1 MPDTKLHHV
10 GGVKADEID
19 EEQFPQLFACV
30 PWKHP
35 VEIITKCKSIEEAF
49 FYLRLTVQESLSK
62 QGLVNCINANW
73 YKLNMSPSVI
83 KKIIKVLKETG
94 KIKRI
99 RALLRNSNIRSY
111 GTLHRFLSL
120 CSAEATPVV
129 AHKFSHLPSANITN
143 I

>member
-111 GTLHRFLSL
+111 GTLHRFS
-120 CSAEATPVV
+120 
-129 AHKFSHLPSANITN
+129 
-143 I
+143 